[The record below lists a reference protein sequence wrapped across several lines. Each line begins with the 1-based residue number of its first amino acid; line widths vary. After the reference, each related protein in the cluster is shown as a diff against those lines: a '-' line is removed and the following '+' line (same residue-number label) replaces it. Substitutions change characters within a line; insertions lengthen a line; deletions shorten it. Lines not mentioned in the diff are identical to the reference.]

1 MSRKS
6 QVASRERGIGLRA
19 AIGTLTVAAL
29 WALMAVPAVAAV
41 EVTVEDLLA
50 DPEAFDGITITVEG
64 ELIGDY
70 GFRPGG
76 SMWTQLN
83 DDSYARA
90 PVVEGGPLTGPNLG
104 IGVRMS
110 AVVGE
115 QLDPPGGYRVRG
127 PIVRATG
134 IWKYHDPDR
143 GGETYLDAATVKTV
157 EGGEDLEEGANWW
170 ALGIGIALLIISG
183 GVWWRYLAARDRD

>member
-1 MSRKS
+1 MTRKS
-6 QVASRERGIGLRA
+6 QVASRKLAVLALLSLGLWLSLA
-19 AIGTLTVAAL
+19 AA
-29 WALMAVPAVAAV
+29 PAVAQV
-41 EVTVEDLLA
+41 EVSVEDLLA
-50 DPEAFDGITITVEG
+50 DPAAFDGTTITVEG

-90 PVVEGGPLTGPNLG
+90 PVVEGGALTGSNLG

-110 AVVGE
+110 SADGE
-115 QLDPPGGYRVRG
+115 RLDPPGGYRVRG

-143 GGETYLDAATVKTV
+143 GGETYLDATSV
-157 EGGEDLEEGANWW
+157 ETAERGEDLEEGADWW
-170 ALGIGIALLIISG
+170 ALGGGIALLIISG
-183 GVWWRYLAARDRD
+183 GVWWQYVAARDRQ

>member
-6 QVASRERGIGLRA
+6 QVASRKLAVLALLSLGLWLSLSA
-19 AIGTLTVAAL
+19 S
-29 WALMAVPAVAAV
+29 PAVAQV
-41 EVTVEDLLA
+41 EVSVEDLLA
-50 DPEAFDGITITVEG
+50 DPKAFDGLTITVEG

-90 PVVEGGPLTGPNLG
+90 PVVEGGPLTGSNLG

-110 AVVGE
+110 SAVGE

-143 GGETYLDAATVKTV
+143 GGETYLDAATVETT
-157 EGGEDLEEGANWW
+157 EPGEDLEEGANWW
-170 ALGIGIALLIISG
+170 ALGGGIALLIISG
-183 GVWWRYLAARDRD
+183 GVWWQYVAARDRQ

>member
-6 QVASRERGIGLRA
+6 QVASRKLAVLVVLGLMV
-19 AIGTLTVAAL
+19 LVAL
-29 WALMAVPAVAAV
+29 PAVAQV
-41 EVTVEDLLA
+41 EVSVEDLLA
-50 DPEAFDGITITVEG
+50 DPEAFDGLTITVEG

-83 DDSYARA
+83 GDSYARA
-90 PVVEGGPLTGPNLG
+90 PVVEGGPLTGSNLG
-104 IGVRMS
+104 IGVRMPS
-110 AVVGE
+110 AVGE

-143 GGETYLDAATVKTV
+143 GGETYLDAATVETT
-157 EGGEDLEEGANWW
+157 EPGEDLDEGANWW
-170 ALGIGIALLIISG
+170 ALGGGIALLIISG
-183 GVWWRYLAARDRD
+183 GVWWQYVAARDRE

>member
-1 MSRKS
+1 MRRQSR
-6 QVASRERGIGLRA
+6 VASRKRGIGLRA
-19 AIGTLTVAAL
+19 AIGTLTVAGL
-29 WALMAVPAVAAV
+29 WVLMALPATAQV
-41 EVTVEDLLA
+41 EVSVEDLLA

-90 PVVEGGPLTGPNLG
+90 PVVEGGPLTGSNLG
-104 IGVRMS
+104 IGVRMPS
-110 AVVGE
+110 SVAA

-134 IWKYHDPDR
+134 IWKFHDPDR
-143 GGETYLDAATVKTV
+143 GGETYLDAATVETA
-157 EGGEDLEEGANWW
+157 ERGEDLEEGANWW
-170 ALGIGIALLIISG
+170 ALGGGIALLIISG
-183 GVWWRYLAARDRD
+183 GVWWQYVAARDRD

>member
-6 QVASRERGIGLRA
+6 QVASRRLAVLVVLGLIVLVALPA
-19 AIGTLTVAAL
+19 AAQ
-29 WALMAVPAVAAV
+29 V

-76 SMWTQLN
+76 WMWTQLN

-90 PVVEGGPLTGPNLG
+90 PVVEDGPLTGSNLG

-110 AVVGE
+110 SAVGE
-115 QLDPPGGYRVRG
+115 RLDPPGGYRVRG

-134 IWKYHDPDR
+134 IWRYHDPDR
-143 GGETYLDAATVKTV
+143 GGETYLDAATVETA
-157 EGGEDLEEGANWW
+157 EPGEDLEEGANWW
-170 ALGIGIALLIISG
+170 ALGAGIALLIISG
-183 GVWWRYLAARDRD
+183 GVWWQYVSARDRD